1 MGGINQIDRLARRAC
16 VGLLFSLS
24 LFAGCNTG
32 IFGNTPSGNPLPV
45 INDGNPDI
53 DTGSALGT
61 PLSSVAATQL
71 EQLSLERINRA
82 RLLPGQEAANG
93 GIAIDEG
100 VPGQLNTTPK
110 QPVAMNTLLRAAARE
125 HAQDMLDRDYFA
137 HRSPEGKSPGDRVLE
152 SGYAWVTVGENL
164 AWNGSTGTLDEIAIV
179 EQQHDNL
186 FIDRGIEGRGHRV
199 TMLFGDLREVG
210 ISIIRGEFQSA
221 DGILYTD
228 SIMQAQEF
236 ATASGNQTIVL
247 GVVFDDLNGNGEYDA
262 GEGRSQSL
270 VTLGGVGR
278 RTNSAGGY
286 SFNISEP
293 GTYILSF
300 SAGQEIALDIAEG
313 DPNIKVDLVDGARIS
328 LNLGVGR
335 LR

>member
-1 MGGINQIDRLARRAC
+1 MGGFNQITRLTRLAC
-16 VGLLFSLS
+16 VGLLFSS
-24 LFAGCNTG
+24 GLFAGCDTG

-53 DTGSALGT
+53 DTGSAVGT
-61 PLSSVAATQL
+61 PLNSVAATQL
-71 EQLSLERINRA
+71 EQLTLERINRA
-82 RLLPGQEAANG
+82 RLKPGQEAANA

-100 VPGQLNTTPK
+100 IPGQIDATPK
-110 QPVAMNTLLRAAARE
+110 QPVAMNALLRAAARE

-152 SGYAWVTVGENL
+152 NGYAWVTVGENL

-186 FIDRGIEGRGHRV
+186 FVDRGIEGRGHRV

-210 ISIIRGEFQSA
+210 ISIIRGEFQA
-221 DGILYTD
+221 NDGILYTD
-228 SIMQAQEF
+228 SIMQAQEY

-270 VTLGGVGR
+270 VTFGGVAR

-286 SFNISEP
+286 SFNVAEP
-293 GTYILSF
+293 GTYNLSF
-300 SAGQEIALDIAEG
+300 SSGQQIALDIVEG
-313 DPNIKVDLVDGARIS
+313 DPNIKVDLVDGGR
-328 LNLGVGR
+328 LTMNLGVGR